1 MTIFIEKENNT
12 KIQREQNYWILLK
25 NRTYFMKNHLIVPY
39 LKFLKEGQVMLYPT
53 DTIWGIGCSAVS
65 EEAISKIFMLKRRS
79 LEKSMIILVNN
90 IEMIQNYTRFNLAP
104 IKERVLEME
113 TPTTFIIPQVFN
125 LSPSLIKEDG
135 TIAFRIPKHEF
146 CIELLNQLCAPIIS
160 TSANISGGATPRTLQ
175 EINIE
180 IKKGVDFIVDDSFDT
195 SNFHT
200 PSAIIKFDESYK
212 ETKIR

>member
-1 MTIFIEKENNT
+1 
-12 KIQREQNYWILLK
+12 
-25 NRTYFMKNHLIVPY
+25 
-39 LKFLKEGQVMLYPT
+39 MLYPT
-53 DTIWGIGCSAVS
+53 DTIWGLGCSAVS
-65 EEAISKIFMLKRRS
+65 EEAIRKVFMLKRRS

-90 IEMIQNYTRFNLAP
+90 IEMIQEYTRFNLAP
-104 IKERVLEME
+104 IKERILEME

-146 CIELLNQLCAPIIS
+146 CIELLNQLSAPIIS
-160 TSANISGGATPRTLQ
+160 TSANISGDATSRTLQ

-200 PSAIIKFDESYK
+200 ASTIIKFDEAYK